1 MDFLR
6 LVIGI
11 PKLSPDSL
19 AAATIA
25 ATLLAAF
32 ADTLFRRETLE
43 FGMRDPDETEWE

>member
-11 PKLSPDSL
+11 PNELSPDSL

-32 ADTLFRRETLE
+32 VDTLFRRETLE
-43 FGMRDPDETEWE
+43 FGIRDPEDTE